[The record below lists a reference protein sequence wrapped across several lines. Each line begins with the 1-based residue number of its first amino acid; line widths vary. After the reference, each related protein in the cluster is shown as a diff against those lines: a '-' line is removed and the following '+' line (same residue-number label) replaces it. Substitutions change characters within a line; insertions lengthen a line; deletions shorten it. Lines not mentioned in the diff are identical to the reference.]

1 MQRSLIFTILIMTKT
16 QLLSRIHLI
25 LAQIAKEKE
34 LKKKPRMSANQTAL
48 AQKPAKKTVREVIK
62 N

>member
-1 MQRSLIFTILIMTKT
+1 MTKT

-34 LKKKPRMSANQTAL
+34 LKKKPRKSANQTAL
-48 AQKPAKKTVREVIK
+48 AQKPAKKTVKEVIK